1 MNWESGDIFAENHPM
16 GAEVGNLLVT
26 AKDSR
31 MIIWDGMKE
40 GNLVLAE
47 ASANSGWKELARING
62 VLKKEKYEQGYP
74 HVALSNGRIVC
85 KNVEGDVVCLS
96 LTARSRDQ

>member
-1 MNWESGDIFAENHPM
+1 MCFF
-16 GAEVGNLLVT
+16 
-26 AKDSR
+26 
-31 MIIWDGMKE
+31 WDGMKE

-96 LTARSRDQ
+96 LTARSREQ